1 MRDRPAV
8 KFLLTVA
15 AGMALAQA
23 SLFAQSPATL
33 EYQVKAAY
41 LLNFANFTEWLPASG
56 SEEVEETFH
65 ICLAGGNPFG
75 GGLRDTLKGEAVGG
89 RPVTLDEIDRA
100 ENARRCQVLFVSGKT
115 VSNPSEW
122 VSAVEKLPV
131 LTVGESES
139 FLRRGGMVAFIIEQ
153 GHVRFDVNRRVA
165 EAHGLKFSPRLLR
178 VARTV
183 IER

>member
-1 MRDRPAV
+1 V
-8 KFLLTVA
+8 KLLLTVV
-15 AGMALAQA
+15 AGVALAQPR
-23 SLFAQSPATL
+23 LLGQSPATL

-56 SEEVEETFH
+56 SEGAEETFH
-65 ICLAGGNPFG
+65 ICITGGNSFG
-75 GGLRDTLKGEAVGG
+75 GALRDTLKGETVAG
-89 RPVTLDEIDRA
+89 RPVILDQIDRA
-100 ENARRCQVLFVSGKT
+100 EDTRRCHVLFVSGKT
-115 VSNPSEW
+115 VLNPSQW
-122 VSAVEKLPV
+122 LLAVEKLPV

-139 FLRRGGMVAFIIEQ
+139 FLRRGGMVAFIIDQ

-178 VARTV
+178 IARTV